1 MKTTVTQWATKAAG
15 AGAIALLLATPAFAQ
30 SRGGWNQNNTN
41 NDRNGQASSQRS
53 NSNRQPASNGQANT
67 QRGNQTYNNAQAN
80 AQRANGSQTY
90 NNGQANTQRANGSQT
105 YNNTQANAQ
114 RANGNRTYNNT
125 QGSYQRANGNSSSNN
140 SYRENQRINATG
152 RVSSFNRERD
162 GYRVQLDRGQSFWV
176 PQSTFG
182 NRARDL
188 RVGVSINLGGI
199 FRGGSIYAD
208 AVSWPGQ
215 YGGYDQGFVRGV
227 VNRVDYRTGTVW
239 LRDDASG
246 RLITADVNGRSL
258 GALRPGE
265 YVELSGQWLNAGV
278 FDVASIGIIR

>member
-1 MKTTVTQWATKAAG
+1 VQLKEKDMKTTVTQWATKAAG

-30 SRGGWNQNNTN
+30 SRGDWNNRNNNN
-41 NDRNGQASSQRS
+41 NDRNGQATS
-53 NSNRQPASNGQANT
+53 
-67 QRGNQTYNNAQAN
+67 QRGNGNQSY
-80 AQRANGSQTY
+80 G
-90 NNGQANTQRANGSQT
+90 NNG
-105 YNNTQANAQ
+105 
-114 RANGNRTYNNT
+114 
-125 QGSYQRANGNSSSNN
+125 QGSYQRDNANRSNNN

-176 PQSTFG
+176 PQSKFG

-208 AVSWPGQ
+208 AVSWPDQ
-215 YGGYDQGFVRGV
+215 YGNDNGYDRGFVRGV
-227 VNRVDYRTGTVW
+227 VDRVDYRTGTIW

-246 RLITADVNGRSL
+246 RVITADVNGR
-258 GALRPGE
+258 GLRNLRRGE
-265 YVELSGQWLNAGV
+265 YVELSGQWIRGGV
-278 FDVASIGIIR
+278 FDVARIDNIGGYGR

>member
-15 AGAIALLLATPAFAQ
+15 AGAIALLLTTPAFAQ

-41 NDRNGQASSQRS
+41 NNDRNGQATSQR
-53 NSNRQPASNGQANT
+53 NNGNRQ
-67 QRGNQTYNNAQAN
+67 NA
-80 AQRANGSQTY
+80 
-90 NNGQANTQRANGSQT
+90 NNGQSNTQH
-105 YNNTQANAQ
+105 
-114 RANGNRTYNNT
+114 ANGNQTYNNT
-125 QGSYQRANGNSSSNN
+125 QGSYQRDNGNQAYNNTQGSYQRGNGNQAYNGTQGSYQRDNGNRSSNN
-140 SYRENQRINATG
+140 NGYRENQRINASG
-152 RVSSFNRERD
+152 KVSSFNRERD

-215 YGGYDQGFVRGV
+215 YGNGYDQGFVRGA

-265 YVELSGQWLNAGV
+265 YVELSGQWIGGGV

>member
-30 SRGGWNQNNTN
+30 SRGSWNRNNNTN
-41 NDRNGQASSQRS
+41 TDRNAQASAQRTDANRSRGNNGQAA
-53 NSNRQPASNGQANT
+53 P
-67 QRGNQTYNNAQAN
+67 
-80 AQRANGSQTY
+80 QRATGNQTY
-90 NNGQANTQRANGSQT
+90 NNGQASP
-105 YNNTQANAQ
+105 Q
-114 RANGNRTYNNT
+114 RANGNQTYNNNS
-125 QGSYQRANGNSSSNN
+125 QGTYQRADANRSNGNTA
-140 SYRENQRINATG
+140 YRENQRINASG
-152 RVSSFNRERD
+152 KVSSFNRERD

-215 YGGYDQGFVRGV
+215 YDGGYANGFVRGV
-227 VNRVDYRTGTVW
+227 VERVDYRNGTVW
-239 LRDDASG
+239 LQDDASG

-258 GALRPGE
+258 RNLRPGE
-265 YVELSGQWLNAGV
+265 YVELSGQWIRGGV
-278 FDVASIGIIR
+278 FDVANINIR

>member
-30 SRGGWNQNNTN
+30 SRGSWNQNNRTS
-41 NDRNGQASSQRS
+41 NDRNGQASTQRTGA
-53 NSNRQPASNGQANT
+53 NRSRGNNGQAAT
-67 QRGNQTYNNAQAN
+67 QRATGNQAYNQAYNNGQASPQRANGNQTYNN
-80 AQRANGSQTY
+80 T
-90 NNGQANTQRANGSQT
+90 
-105 YNNTQANAQ
+105 NTQA
-114 RANGNRTYNNT
+114 T
-125 QGSYQRANGNSSSNN
+125 YQRAGANRSNAN
-140 SYRENQRINATG
+140 NAYRENQRINASG

-208 AVSWPGQ
+208 AVSWPNEYGQ
-215 YGGYDQGFVRGV
+215 YGGAYTNGFVRGV
-227 VNRVDYRTGTVW
+227 VDRVDYRTGTVW
-239 LRDDASG
+239 LQDDASG
-246 RLITADVNGRSL
+246 RIITADVNG
-258 GALRPGE
+258 GAIGNLRPGE
-265 YVELSGQWLNAGV
+265 YVELTGQWIRGGV
-278 FDVASIGIIR
+278 FDVASIDIR